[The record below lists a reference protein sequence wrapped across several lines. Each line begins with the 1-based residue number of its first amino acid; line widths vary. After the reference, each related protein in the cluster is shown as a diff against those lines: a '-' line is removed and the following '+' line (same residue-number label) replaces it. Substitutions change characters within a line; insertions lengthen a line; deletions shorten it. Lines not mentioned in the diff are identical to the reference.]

1 MIGLPES
8 GSFSIDGVASGE
20 SFDPSVLG
28 LGSHTLRYEF
38 NNGTCIGYDEITVNV
53 VSDLTLVIDNL
64 PSAVCSNSDPIE
76 LTSTPAGAVFSGQGV
91 TGGNTFD
98 PSQVTVGSTS
108 VTATYS
114 NGNCSATTSQ
124 AVVVN
129 AAPSASFTYITD
141 GSSVAFSNT
150 SSNATGYSWNFGDAS
165 AQSIAMNPTHNYQE
179 SGSYTVELIATSESC
194 GTDTFSVQ
202 LDYAL
207 GIESIHGIDMI
218 QLYPNPT
225 NGYVTLSFNSLQP
238 QTFEVRIAD
247 ASGRLLQME
256 ALTNHI
262 GKYSRV
268 YDLSDKAQGVYIFT
282 VSSERGSV
290 NIRVVNQ

>member
-1 MIGLPES
+1 
-8 GSFSIDGVASGE
+8 
-20 SFDPSVLG
+20 
-28 LGSHTLRYEF
+28 
-38 NNGTCIGYDEITVNV
+38 
-53 VSDLTLVIDNL
+53 
-64 PSAVCSNSDPIE
+64 
-76 LTSTPAGAVFSGQGV
+76 
-91 TGGNTFD
+91 
-98 PSQVTVGSTS
+98 
-108 VTATYS
+108 
-114 NGNCSATTSQ
+114 
-124 AVVVN
+124 
-129 AAPSASFTYITD
+129 
-141 GSSVAFSNT
+141 
-150 SSNATGYSWNFGDAS
+150 
-165 AQSIAMNPTHNYQE
+165 
-179 SGSYTVELIATSESC
+179 LIATSESC